1 MLVSPALAQVN
12 GLGPSPS
19 ELFDTVLNL
28 PGDEG
33 VDLPGSDGVVTS
45 AGEESIG
52 ELPGEVIQLNVA
64 EDGIVGGGLKVLF
77 DCEVNISDG
86 TVEFVNAFRDSE
98 VWVSAQ
104 GRSGDG

>member
-77 DCEVNISDG
+77 DCEVNISGG

>member
-33 VDLPGSDGVVTS
+33 VVTS

-52 ELPGEVIQLNVA
+52 GLPGEVIQLNVA
-64 EDGIVGGGLKVLF
+64 EDGIVGGAHMDRVPPR
-77 DCEVNISDG
+77 VNTAG
-86 TVEFVNAFRDSE
+86 FF
-98 VWVSAQ
+98 
-104 GRSGDG
+104 